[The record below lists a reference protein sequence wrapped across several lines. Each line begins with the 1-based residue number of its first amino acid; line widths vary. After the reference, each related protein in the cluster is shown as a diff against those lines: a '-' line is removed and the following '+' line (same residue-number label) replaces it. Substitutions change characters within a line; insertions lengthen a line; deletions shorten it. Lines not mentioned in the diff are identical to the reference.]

1 MELTNKR
8 RLYPTK
14 AQERALFS
22 HADHS
27 KHLWN
32 EFVMEGTERYQ
43 VGKGFFNDAEM
54 NSRLTELRADHAYYA
69 EMPIKAQRGVIA
81 KLYRALTHP
90 KNRLPCVK
98 DKKDRSC
105 SIIYREFGKWNGKT
119 VRLPKVGKVRWRGR
133 ELPAKLASE
142 IKVFRAKNG
151 NWYGCVSYK
160 IPETKPNASGE
171 IVGVDLNADCLALSN
186 GKKHLVSQM
195 KNLCWLVSKRN
206 RILARRE
213 KGSGRWRKM
222 RRLIARTHDR
232 IARKRDAFLHQ
243 TAGKILAVADGV
255 CIENLMVKNQTRKGK
270 GSRKRGMN
278 RVILNAAFGKTR
290 RLLEYKA
297 KIAGV
302 PVFVA
307 DTFFPS
313 SKICFHCGKKNPN
326 LGAEKRWT
334 CPHCH
339 RTLDRDF
346 NAALNLAREGARI
359 ASGLGAKG
367 AWSACKSAASLNL
380 AVAVRDEARSILT
393 PQGVV

>member
-14 AQERALFS
+14 AQERVLFS

-27 KHLWN
+27 KHLWD

-43 VGKGFFNDAEM
+43 VGKGFLNDAEM
-54 NSRLTELRADHAYYA
+54 NSRLVALRQDHAYYA
-69 EMPIKAQRGVIA
+69 EMPRSAQRGVIM

-90 KNRLPCVK
+90 TNRLPTKK
-98 DKKDRSC
+98 DERDRSC
-105 SIIYREFGKWNGKT
+105 SIIYVDFGKWNGKT

-160 IPETKPNASGE
+160 VSETKPNRSGE
-171 IVGVDLNADCLALSN
+171 IVGVDLNADCFALSN
-186 GKKHLVSQM
+186 GKKHIVPPM
-195 KNLCWLVSKRN
+195 KNLCWLVAKRN

-255 CIENLMVKNQTRKGK
+255 CIEDLAVKNMTRKGK
-270 GSRKRGMN
+270 HKRGLN
-278 RVILNAAFGKTR
+278 RVVRNAAFGKTR

-307 DTFFPS
+307 NTFFPS

-334 CPHCH
+334 CPYCDK
-339 RTLDRDF
+339 RLDRD
-346 NAALNLAREGARI
+346 NNSSLNLALEGVRI

-367 AWSACKSAASLNL
+367 AWSACKSGARLKPRC
-380 AVAVRDEARSILT
+380 AVRDEARSILT